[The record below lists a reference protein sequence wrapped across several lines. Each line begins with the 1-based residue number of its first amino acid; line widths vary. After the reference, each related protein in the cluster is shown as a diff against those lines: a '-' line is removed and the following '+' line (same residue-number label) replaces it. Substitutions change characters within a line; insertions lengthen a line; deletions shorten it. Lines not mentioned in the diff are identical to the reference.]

1 MFTGLKTQNEL
12 TDCLIDDIVP
22 HDHDLVKLKKLLNW
36 EGINRVYESC
46 YPSGRG
52 NATKRTELV
61 IGLLILKHLYK
72 KPDRVL
78 IDELHVNNAFMHF
91 CSVSYEEM
99 KGYNGEGKKLIDHST
114 LVKVRKKLGDAKV
127 QKIERLFREELIAK
141 KVIVGKYVYSDTTS
155 LEKNISYPTEVSL
168 LKRVIEHAEMVVQGV
183 VKKKEL
189 GKSAVI
195 KKANRIA
202 KVYYSASKKTK
213 ELLEGAT
220 KQLLSMAKD
229 TLERAA
235 GKLSES
241 GTQVTKELKKEYER
255 VKRVGKRIVEQVE
268 GKLRGEK
275 VTDRIVSYYE
285 EEARALPK
293 GKVHK
298 PCEFGHKVRLDMNGE
313 GYITNWRLC
322 RGNPSD
328 VGMLEEVVEEHAERF
343 GGTFQ
348 AGAMD
353 RGYYDGEKIEELEEK
368 FGIRLAIPHK
378 SDRKKVLSQQKKRLY
393 DKRSAIESRISEGKR
408 MAGLDKSYYRGFDGD
423 GIWMAFTVM
432 VLNIRK
438 MLMAMR
444 KKPAVWRKLSL
455 SNG

>member
-1 MFTGLKTQNEL
+1 MFTGLKTQHEL
-12 TDCLIDDIVP
+12 SDCFINDIVP
-22 HDHDLVKLKKLLNW
+22 HDHDLVKLKKVLNW
-36 EGINRVYESC
+36 GGINRVYESC
-46 YPSGRG
+46 YPSRRG

-61 IGLLILKHLYK
+61 IGLLILKHLYR

-78 IDELHVNNAFMHF
+78 IDELHMNNAFMHF

-99 KGYNGEGKKLIDHST
+99 KGYNREGMKIIDHST
-114 LVKVRKKLGDAKV
+114 LVKVRKKLGDEKV
-127 QKIERLFREELIAK
+127 EKIERLFTEELIAK
-141 KVIVGKYVYSDTTS
+141 KVITGKYVFSDTTS

-189 GKSAVI
+189 MKTAVI

-202 KVYYSASKKTK
+202 KVYYSASEKTK

-220 KQLLSMAKD
+220 KQLLAIAKD

-235 GKLSES
+235 VRFCGSGKR
-241 GTQVTKELKKEYER
+241 VKEGLQKGFER
-255 VKRVGKRIVEQVE
+255 VEGVGKRIVEQVE

-275 VTDRIVSYYE
+275 VSDRIVSYYE

-298 PCEFGHKVRLDMNGE
+298 PCEFGHKVRLDMNGD

-322 RGNPSD
+322 RGNPAD
-328 VGMLEEVVEEHAERF
+328 VGMLEEAVEEHAERF
-343 GGTFQ
+343 GEAFK

-353 RGYYDGEKIEELEEK
+353 RGYYDGEKIGKLEERY
-368 FGIRLAIPHK
+368 GICLAIPHK
-378 SDRKKVLSQQKKRLY
+378 SDRKKKLSRREKRLCN
-393 DKRSAIESRISEGKR
+393 KRSAIESRISEGKR
-408 MAGLDKSYYRGFDGD
+408 MAGLDKSYYRGFEGD
-423 GIWMAFTVM
+423 GIWAAFTVM
-432 VLNIRK
+432 ALNIRK
-438 MLMAMR
+438 VLMEIR
-444 KKPAVWRKLSL
+444 KKPGVRSKLAL